1 MELIS
6 ISPAGPS
13 VDGITQRRSFSLKIG
28 PAVAIYVE
36 QSVAVGRA
44 ALTGRRSREDKIS
57 YTGFLM
63 AAIGLALLLFS
74 ADFMVRGAVGVAR
87 RIGLSP
93 LVIGLTIVA
102 IGTSAPELVTTLT
115 ATLEGA
121 PDLALGNVIGS
132 NLANMLLILGVAAM
146 MQPVVCESKVIKR
159 DGSMVLVAT
168 ALFVTFAMTGMFQL
182 WHGIALLAALFLY
195 LSWTYRA
202 ERSSDE
208 DSLHAREVEDVG
220 GVPERGWIAAAF
232 LIGGL
237 IGTVLGAKLLVD
249 GGVAVAES
257 LGVSKTV
264 IGLTLVAIGTS
275 LPELAIVVVASMRG
289 HNDVALGNV
298 LGSNIFNLLGI
309 TGVVA
314 VVTPLAVPQSLLQ
327 FDIWLLLGVTML
339 LLPLMLTGGRL
350 TRREG
355 LLLLVLYGGFLA
367 LQSENLRGYV
377 L

>member
-1 MELIS
+1 
-6 ISPAGPS
+6 
-13 VDGITQRRSFSLKIG
+13 
-28 PAVAIYVE
+28 
-36 QSVAVGRA
+36 
-44 ALTGRRSREDKIS
+44 
-57 YTGFLM
+57 M

-87 RIGLSP
+87 RIGMSP
-93 LVIGLTIVA
+93 LVIGLTVVA

-132 NLANMLLILGVAAM
+132 NLANMLLILGVAAL
-146 MQPVVCESKVIKR
+146 MQPVACAPNVIAR

-168 ALFVTFAMTGMFQL
+168 ALFVAFAMTGVIEL
-182 WHGIALLAALFLY
+182 WHGLVLLSALLLY
-195 LSWTYRA
+195 LGWTYRA
-202 ERSSDE
+202 ERTSEE
-208 DSLHAREVEDVG
+208 DSLHAREVEDVS
-220 GVPERGWIAAAF
+220 GVPERGWVATAF
-232 LIGGL
+232 LLGGL

-289 HNDVALGNV
+289 HSDVALGNV

-314 VVTPLAVPQSLLQ
+314 LVTPLDVPSSLLA
-327 FDIWLLLGVTML
+327 FDIWLLLGVTLL
-339 LLPLMLTGGRL
+339 LLPMMLTGGRL
-350 TRREG
+350 SRREG
-355 LLLLVLYGGFLA
+355 ALLLLMYAGFLA
-367 LQSENLRGYV
+367 LQSENLRAYV

>member
-1 MELIS
+1 MKNR
-6 ISPAGPS
+6 
-13 VDGITQRRSFSLKIG
+13 Q
-28 PAVAIYVE
+28 AVAIYGH
-36 QSVAVGRA
+36 QPYAVGCA
-44 ALTGRRSREDKIS
+44 ALTGRRSREDQIS

-93 LVIGLTIVA
+93 LVIGLTVVA

-132 NLANMLLILGVAAM
+132 NLANMLLILGVAAL
-146 MQPVVCESKVIKR
+146 MQPVVCAPSVIAR
-159 DGSMVLVAT
+159 DGSMVLAAT
-168 ALFVTFAMTGMFQL
+168 ALFVAFAMTGMFEL
-182 WHGIALLAALFLY
+182 WHGFVLLGSLAVY
-195 LSWTYRA
+195 LGWTYRA
-202 ERSSDE
+202 ERTSSE
-208 DSLHAREVEDVG
+208 DSLHAREVEDVN
-220 GVPERGWIAAAF
+220 GVPERGWISAIF

-237 IGTVLGAKLLVD
+237 VGTVLGAKLLVD

-289 HNDVALGNV
+289 HSDVALGNV

-309 TGVVA
+309 TGIVSI
-314 VVTPLAVPQSLLQ
+314 VTPLAVPASLLE
-327 FDIWLLLGVTML
+327 FDIWLLLGVTLL
-339 LLPLMLTGGRL
+339 LLPMMLTGGRL
-350 TRREG
+350 SRREG
-355 LLLLVLYGGFLA
+355 ALLLVLYGAFLA
-367 LQSENLRGYV
+367 LQFESLRAYI

>member
-1 MELIS
+1 M
-6 ISPAGPS
+6 
-13 VDGITQRRSFSLKIG
+13 
-28 PAVAIYVE
+28 
-36 QSVAVGRA
+36 
-44 ALTGRRSREDKIS
+44 
-57 YTGFLM
+57 GFLL

-74 ADFMVRGAVGVAR
+74 ADYMVRGAVGVAR

-93 LVIGLTIVA
+93 LIIGLSVVA

-132 NLANMLLILGVAAM
+132 NLANMLLILGVAAL
-146 MQPVVCESKVIKR
+146 MQPVTCAPRVIAR

-168 ALFVTFAMTGMFQL
+168 VLFVGVAMTGVIVF
-182 WHGIALLAALFLY
+182 WHGLVLLGALFAY
-195 LSWTYRA
+195 LAYTYQA
-202 ERSSDE
+202 ERKSE
-208 DSLHAREVEDVG
+208 ADSLHAKEVEEVS
-220 GVPERGWIAAAF
+220 GVPERAWVATGL

-237 IGTVLGAKLLVD
+237 IGTIVGAQLLVT
-249 GGVAVAES
+249 GGVTVAES

-289 HNDVALGNV
+289 HTDVALGNV

-314 VVTPLAVPQSLLQ
+314 LVSPLEVSASLLQ
-327 FDIWLLLGVTML
+327 FDIWLLLGVTVL
-339 LLPLMLTGGRL
+339 LIPLMLTGGRL
-350 TRREG
+350 SRREG
-355 LLLLVLYGGFLA
+355 ALLLFLYAGFLA
-367 LQSENLRGYV
+367 FQSENARG
-377 L
+377 LIL

>member
-1 MELIS
+1 L
-6 ISPAGPS
+6 
-13 VDGITQRRSFSLKIG
+13 
-28 PAVAIYVE
+28 
-36 QSVAVGRA
+36 
-44 ALTGRRSREDKIS
+44 
-57 YTGFLM
+57 

-87 RIGLSP
+87 RAGLSP
-93 LVIGLTIVA
+93 LIIGLTVVA

-115 ATLEGA
+115 ATLDGA

-132 NLANMLLILGVAAM
+132 NLANMLLILGVAALIK
-146 MQPVVCESKVIKR
+146 PVACAPKVIAR
-159 DGSMVLVAT
+159 DGTMVLVAT
-168 ALFVTFAMTGMFQL
+168 VLFVAMAMTGVFVL
-182 WHGIALLAALFLY
+182 WHGIVLLAVLALY
-195 LSWTYRA
+195 LGLTYRA
-202 ERSSDE
+202 ERRMES
-208 DSLHAREVEDVG
+208 DSLHAKEVEEVS
-220 GVPERGWIAAAF
+220 GVPERALIASLF
-232 LIGGL
+232 LLGGL

-289 HNDVALGNV
+289 HSDVALGNV

-314 VVTPLAVPQSLLQ
+314 VVAPLEVSASLLQ
-327 FDIWLLLGVTML
+327 FDIWLLLGVTAL

-350 TRREG
+350 SRREG
-355 LLLLVLYGGFLA
+355 TLLVLLYAGFLA
-367 LQSENLRGYV
+367 FQAESVRSLV
-377 L
+377 I